1 VGWGTAFF
9 DMDNDGWLDVFV
21 ANGHVYPQVDS
32 IPGGAS
38 YREPLQLFRNKR
50 DGTFEDVSSVLS
62 GIPPHSRR
70 GAAFGDVNN
79 DGNIDVVLINVGEPP
94 TLLLNQGGNTNHRV
108 LFKLIGTVSNKMAI
122 GARVTVKAGKLV
134 QFSEVRAGGSYL
146 SQNDPRLHFGLGTEA
161 FMSEVEVKWPSG
173 RIEALR
179 NVPADFIYTVIEG
192 GGIKEK
198 LALPRM

>member
-1 VGWGTAFF
+1 
-9 DMDNDGWLDVFV
+9 MDNDGWLDVFI